1 MKQVDRYF
9 FDSMR
14 KAQEEGDPIARYIKA
29 IVGRV
34 CVSII
39 DPFSAQPTDVIL
51 TGDPAHSDTEIE
63 DITITLWTD
72 MGHEYFRRANKILIQ
87 RGYIA
92 PYTAEVVEEISV
104 NEIEDAVLVE
114 ALKKK
119 YFATAALLKKF
130 TSPVPVMRMLRLA
143 QELNKPIGTISAIQK
158 RLSELQRIESEGE

>member
-29 IVGRV
+29 I
-34 CVSII
+34 
-39 DPFSAQPTDVIL
+39 
-51 TGDPAHSDTEIE
+51 SDTEIE

-104 NEIEDAVLVE
+104 NEIEDAVLV
-114 ALKKK
+114 
-119 YFATAALLKKF
+119 LKKF

-143 QELNKPIGTISAIQK
+143 QELNKPVGTISAIQK

>member
-9 FDSMR
+9 YESMS
-14 KAQEEGDPIARYIKA
+14 KARAEGEPVAIYIKA

-34 CVSII
+34 CVTII
-39 DPFSAQPTDVIL
+39 DPFSGLPKDILL
-51 TGDPAHSDTEIE
+51 TGDPAHSDTDIE
-63 DITITLWTD
+63 DITVTLWTE
-72 MGHEYFRRANKILIQ
+72 MGHEFFRRQNKVLIQ

-92 PYTAEVVEEISV
+92 PYTVEIVEEISV
-104 NEIEDAVLVE
+104 NEIEDTEIIE

-119 YFATAALLKKF
+119 YFATAALLKRF

-158 RLSELQRIESEGE
+158 RLSELQRIEGEGE